1 MQQIRKLVV
10 HLPARQ
16 RWTIVVTALL
26 VAGGLFAFTRWRT
39 EAAFKPLYT
48 ALAPEDAGAV
58 VAKLKQAG
66 VEYRLAENGAAVL
79 VPEARLSELRLQM
92 AVDGLPKTGRL
103 GFELF
108 DQTNFGLTDFAE
120 HVNYRR
126 ALEGELERSLGHLAE
141 IEQARVHLTFP
152 KDSVFLEGRQPAKAS
167 IMLRL
172 RAGAR
177 LSPQNV
183 QAVCHLAASAV
194 EGLAPESVSVLDT
207 RGNLLNRPRRGP
219 ADDMAASEAALD
231 YRRQIERE
239 LTLKIRGTLEPLL
252 GPDRF
257 QAGVSV
263 DCDLTSGEQSEET
276 FDPERS
282 VMVASQKTEDAAGG
296 VSTAG
301 VPGTASNL
309 PRAAAPSA
317 TGRPGVTRRSE
328 NISYQ
333 SSRVVRRT
341 RQPQGAIK
349 RLSIALLVDQDVT
362 WQGAPPNQRR
372 VLAPPPPEKLK
383 AIRDLVAGVVSFDQ
397 SRGDQ
402 IVVETLPLEATLRA
416 APPAAEMPP
425 AAPAAKPFTLAW
437 PPDRRLAVPA
447 AVGAGKLAPLQAA
460 VWELAPGRRGRKKA
474 AGPSVPGALPQGAAP
489 PAGPSLQ
496 DQIDCQIADQ
506 DAARKRIELDILKS
520 IKAPDTHTKKA
531 EVFVK
536 RLRENIAKD
545 PSPSVAVLRGWMNG

>member
-1 MQQIRKLVV
+1 MQQLRKLVAN
-10 HLPARQ
+10 LSARQ
-16 RWTIVVTALL
+16 RWTILAAALL
-26 VAGGLFAFTRWRT
+26 VAGSLFAFTRWRT

-58 VAKLKQAG
+58 VAKLKQAN
-66 VEYRLAENGAAVL
+66 VEYRLAENGSAVL
-79 VPEARLSELRLQM
+79 VPETRLSELRLQM

-152 KDSVFLEGRQPAKAS
+152 KDSVFLEARQPAKAS

-183 QAVCHLAASAV
+183 QAICHLAASAV

-219 ADDMAASEAALD
+219 VDDMAASEAALD

-239 LTLKIRGTLEPLL
+239 LTLKIRGTLDPLL
-252 GPDRF
+252 GADRF

-263 DCDLTSGEQSEET
+263 DCDLSSGEQSEET

-282 VMVASQKTEDAAGG
+282 VMLTSQKTEDSSGG

-309 PRAAAPSA
+309 PRAAAPSVA
-317 TGRPGVTRRSE
+317 GRPGMSRRTE
-328 NISYQ
+328 NIAYQ
-333 SSRVVRRT
+333 SSRVVKRT
-341 RQPQGAIK
+341 RQPQGAVK
-349 RLSIALLVDQDVT
+349 RISVALLVDQDVQ
-362 WQGAPPNQRR
+362 WQGKPPDQRR
-372 VLAPPPPEKLK
+372 VLIAPPPEKLK

-397 SRGDQ
+397 NRGDQ
-402 IVVETLPLEATLRA
+402 IVVETLPFEATLRA
-416 APPAAEMPP
+416 APPASDMPP
-425 AAPAAKPFTLAW
+425 AAPVAAPGAIQW
-437 PPDRRLAVPA
+437 PPDPRLLVPA
-447 AVGAGKLAPLQAA
+447 AIGAGLLAVLLAA
-460 VWELAPGRRGRKKA
+460 GWILARKSRKKKVA
-474 AGPSVPGALPQGAAP
+474 PPSIPGALPAGAVP
-489 PAGPSLQ
+489 GGPSLQ
-496 DQIDCQIADQ
+496 DQIDTQLADQ
-506 DAARKRIELDILKS
+506 DEARKRIELEILKS
-520 IKAPDTHTKKA
+520 IKGPDATTKKA
-531 EVFVK
+531 EVFAK
-536 RLRENIAKD
+536 HLRETIGKD
-545 PSPSVAVLRGWMNG
+545 PNPSVLVLRGWLNG